1 MNPQDQTDIVMCPAC
16 GYELIVK
23 AKEGP
28 TVAGVKVWAY
38 VFPFH
43 EGDTHKGTVCSL
55 SFKIVNPKL
64 RAQYP
69 EDVI

>member
-1 MNPQDQTDIVMCPAC
+1 MNPQDMTDIVICPAC

-28 TVAGVKVWAY
+28 PVGGVKNWAF
-38 VFPFH
+38 VFPYH
-43 EGDTHKGTVCSL
+43 GVNVHVGDVCSL
-55 SFKIVNPKL
+55 SRKLVNPIL

-69 EDVI
+69 EDIS